1 MKNKMKKILIICIGI
16 LLLSTNQTVKAQSYD
31 GLDLI
36 YNKQHTVHKKPIPY
50 QTVREADLFW
60 SKVIWRIVDLRE
72 KINHPL
78 YFPTKPLGTRKSMI
92 DVLLGAI
99 DSMGLQAY
107 SPRDENNEFKVPI
120 TFADI
125 KEEFDATEKIQDVV
139 QDFNTGETKTDTIAG
154 QIYSDEVMQILVKE
168 LWFFDK
174 QRSVMDVRVI
184 GFCPIRLYY
193 KDQGADADVSLE
205 PTKKKLF
212 WIKYPEA
219 RPFLANSEVFNPGN
233 DAARLSFDDIFYKR
247 KFNGYIVK
255 ESNVFDNRNINSYLS
270 GMEIM
275 METNRIEEFIFNFG
289 HDLWEY

>member
-1 MKNKMKKILIICIGI
+1 MKKLLIIGIGI
-16 LLLSTNQTVKAQSYD
+16 LLLSTNPTVKAQSYD

-36 YNKQHTVHKKPIPY
+36 YNKQHTVNKKPIPY

-78 YFPTKPLGTRKSMI
+78 YFPTQPIGSRRSMI
-92 DVLLGAI
+92 DVILEAV
-99 DSMGLQAY
+99 DSLGLQAY
-107 SPRDENNEFKVPI
+107 SPRDDNNEFKVPI
-120 TFADI
+120 TFEDI
-125 KEEFDATEKIQDVV
+125 KEEFDATEKIQEVI
-139 QDFNTGETKTDTIAG
+139 QDNITEETTMDTIVG
-154 QIYSDEVMQILVKE
+154 QIHSEEVMQILVKE

-193 KDQGADADVSLE
+193 QDQAIDDANLNLE

-212 WIKYPEA
+212 WVKYTEA

-255 ESNVFDNRNINSYLS
+255 ESNVWDNRNINSYLS